1 MSGTK
6 LDGAGTQK
14 MKTLEDALSAVQH
27 IHGIVERMALDV
39 KNNRGAGIAP
49 GQIKRVA
56 TNLQGQLKGQFGMI
70 ADQVS
75 GMIIALGRGGGE
87 QNKVRAA
94 RESIAQIRQALE
106 MAANKVKKLH
116 SVDIPTS
123 DDA

>member
-1 MSGTK
+1 MAGSK

-14 MKTLEDALSAVQH
+14 MKTLEEGLAAIQH
-27 IHGIVERMALDV
+27 IHGIVERMAIDV

-49 GQIKRVA
+49 GQIKRTAA
-56 TNLQGQLKGQFGMI
+56 TLQGQLKGQFGMI

-94 RESIAQIRQALE
+94 REAVAQIRQALE
-106 MAANKVKKLH
+106 FMVKKVKDQH
-116 SVDIPTS
+116 SVSIETS

>member
-14 MKTLEDALSAVQH
+14 MNTLEDALATIQH
-27 IHGIVERMALDV
+27 IHGIVERMAMDV

-56 TNLQGQLKGQFGMI
+56 TTLQGQLKGQFGMI

-106 MAANKVKKLH
+106 MMVNKVKKQH

>member
-1 MSGTK
+1 MAGTK

-14 MKTLEDALSAVQH
+14 MKTLEDALSTIQQL
-27 IHGIVERMALDV
+27 HGIVERMALDV

-56 TNLQGQLKGQFGMI
+56 TNLQGSLKAQFGMI

-75 GMIIALGRGGGE
+75 AMIIALGRGGGE

-94 RESIAQIRQALE
+94 RESIAQIRTAIE
-106 MAANKVKKLH
+106 IMAHKVKEQH

-123 DDA
+123 DEA

>member
-1 MSGTK
+1 MAGTK

-14 MKTLEDALSAVQH
+14 MKTLEDALSTIQQL
-27 IHGIVERMALDV
+27 HGIVERMALDV

-49 GQIKRVA
+49 GQIKRIA
-56 TNLQGQLKGQFGMI
+56 TNLQGSLKAQFGMI

-75 GMIIALGRGGGE
+75 AMIIALGRGGGE

-94 RESIAQIRQALE
+94 RESIAQIRTAIE
-106 MAANKVKKLH
+106 IMAHKVKEQH

>member
-1 MSGTK
+1 MAGTK

-14 MKTLEDALSAVQH
+14 MKTLEDALSTIQQL
-27 IHGIVERMALDV
+27 HGIVERMALDV

-49 GQIKRVA
+49 GQIKRIA
-56 TNLQGQLKGQFGMI
+56 TNLQGSLKAQFGMI

-75 GMIIALGRGGGE
+75 AMIIALGRGGGE

-94 RESIAQIRQALE
+94 RESIAQIRTAIE
-106 MAANKVKKLH
+106 IMAHKVKEQH

-123 DDA
+123 DEA

>member
-1 MSGTK
+1 MSGSK

-14 MKTLEDALSAVQH
+14 MNTLEDALSTIQH
-27 IHGIVERMALDV
+27 IHGIVERMAVDV

-56 TNLQGQLKGQFGMI
+56 TTLQGQLKGQFGMI

-87 QNKVRAA
+87 QNKVRMA

-106 MAANKVKKLH
+106 MAVNKVKKQH

>member
-14 MKTLEDALSAVQH
+14 MTTLEDALATIQH
-27 IHGIVERMALDV
+27 IHGIVERMAMDV

-56 TNLQGQLKGQFGMI
+56 TTLQGQLKGQFGMI

-106 MAANKVKKLH
+106 MMVNKVKKQH

>member
-14 MKTLEDALSAVQH
+14 MKTLEDALATIQH
-27 IHGIVERMALDV
+27 IHGIVERMAMDV

-106 MAANKVKKLH
+106 MMVGKVKQQH